1 MNFSKRSTILLILCC
16 LSLSVTGSAQE
27 ADSLKAGGDRGVMLN
42 AESASMPREISI
54 GLPTGDNGAAICED
68 GVKHSYS
75 FVKGFYHWAGG
86 NAYSTVGLRGLSES
100 VIKTG
105 DIGMVVDSHTK
116 LGGDKHAG
124 VFSVKSSTF
133 GLINFD
139 GIVHGPLNNKGW
151 YYSLG
156 AFVNMNPTSVNAPG
170 RTFVDN
176 RKIFKVALTKRW
188 AKADISVLYKLS
200 LSKDNLGGY
209 SEAPFYYN
217 GDGSITPINADYK
230 IGRSCYFPAMD
241 DITYMDLTT
250 GDIKTANIGKIDDR
264 HIHDITVK
272 GKYLHDN
279 GWELRGSLHGC
290 IASRNNWVKSV
301 VSGIDESIDG
311 RLKNGKTTTLEDGTV
326 YSGKIQNRVVS
337 IADAKSVDVT
347 ALFEADK
354 SWGRNTLNLGAEVY
368 YVNQYEKTASTRIA
382 HTVSANPIRIY
393 QDGKSTWGHNMNS
406 QYVDGVRWSATAYA
420 FDDWQVSDRLLLRA
434 GLRLRPLYQS
444 LDGASVLDEAT
455 AGNKKTEG
463 FYLNNGVAKK
473 SNVTLKRLD
482 YAATLYGTYR
492 LVDGLFATG
501 EGFYSITNKAM
512 SYFKATKIPTL
523 KAIGNAMGRGGLMYQ
538 NSWMDATAMVSY
550 ITSWNNAATVSV
562 TKQINGVSETLDYT
576 AQYGIG
582 TLGFN
587 FDGNMHWGGFNLH
600 LMFTFQDPKYK
611 NYDNEFVFSDGSV
624 SKISYTGNYV
634 TGISRVMLEIDP
646 SYSYK
651 DWRFWAS
658 ARYFS
663 RQYASRTNLAYFKGR
678 WETFGGIDYKITSD
692 LKISLNVVNWLFQ
705 RGPKGSIDVADTISD
720 ASELE
725 GYLMSGKYMRPFEVN
740 IGVTYKF

>member
-1 MNFSKRSTILLILCC
+1 MNFAEKSTFLLILCG
-16 LSLSVTGSAQE
+16 LSFSVAGFSQE

-75 FVKGFYHWAGG
+75 FVKGHYHWAGG
-86 NAYSTVGLRGLSES
+86 NAYSSVGLRGLSES
-100 VIKTG
+100 VIRTG
-105 DIGMVVDSHTK
+105 DIGMVVDSYTK
-116 LGGDKHAG
+116 LGVENHAG
-124 VFSVKSSTF
+124 VFSFKSSTF

-139 GIVHGPLNNKGW
+139 GSVSGPIKKGW
-151 YYSLG
+151 HYSLG
-156 AFVNMNPTSVNAPG
+156 VYVNLNPTSVNAPG

-176 RKIFKVALTKRW
+176 KQIFKAALSRRW
-188 AKADISVLYKLS
+188 ENASFDIIYKLS
-200 LSKDNLGGY
+200 FSKDNLGGY
-209 SEAPFYYN
+209 GEAPFYYN
-217 GDGSITPINADYK
+217 GDGSISEIEGYK
-230 IGRSCYFPAMD
+230 LGRSCYFPAND
-241 DITYMDLTT
+241 DITYMDLNT
-250 GDIKTANIGKIDDR
+250 GDIKTGDIGKMDDR
-264 HIHDITVK
+264 QIHDILFK
-272 GKYLHDN
+272 GKYKTDS
-279 GWELRGSLHGC
+279 GWDLTGFLHGC
-290 IASRNNWVKSV
+290 VAPKNNWVKSV
-301 VSGIDESIDG
+301 VSGIDVSTDG
-311 RLKNGKTTTLEDGTV
+311 FLKNGKAASLEDGST
-326 YSGKIQNRVVS
+326 YSGKLQNRVVS
-337 IADAKSVDVT
+337 IIDSKSLDVT
-347 ALFEADK
+347 ALFEANKVWAKHD
-354 SWGRNTLNLGAEVY
+354 LNLGAEIY
-368 YVNQYEKTASTRIA
+368 YVGQYEKTASARIA
-382 HTVSANPIRIY
+382 HTVTADPQRIY
-393 QDGKSTWGHNMNS
+393 LDGQSSWGYNMNS
-406 QYVDGVRWSATAYA
+406 QYAEGFRWSATAYA
-420 FDDWQVSDRLLLRA
+420 FDDWKITDRFLLRA

-444 LDGASVLDEAT
+444 IDGASVIDEAT

-473 SNVTLKRLD
+473 SNVTLRKLD
-482 YAATLYGTYR
+482 YAGTLYATYR
-492 LVDGLFATG
+492 LVDGLFFMG
-501 EGFYSITNKAM
+501 EGFYSITNKSV

-523 KAIGNAMGRGGLMYQ
+523 KAIGNAMGRGGLMYE
-538 NSWMDATAMVSY
+538 NEWMDATAMMSY

-562 TKQINGVSETLDYT
+562 TKQIGGVSETQDYT

-611 NYDNEFVFSDGSV
+611 NYDNVFTFSDGST
-624 SKISYTGNYV
+624 SEISYTGNYV

-692 LKISLNVVNWLFQ
+692 LKLSLNVVNWLFQ

>member
-1 MNFSKRSTILLILCC
+1 MNFIKTVIVVVG
-16 LSLSVTGSAQE
+16 LSLSSAVFAQN
-27 ADSLKAGGDRGVMLN
+27 ADTLKAGGDRGVMLN

-75 FVKGFYHWAGG
+75 FVKGHYHWAGG
-86 NAYSTVGLRGLSES
+86 NSYSSVGLRGLSES
-100 VIKTG
+100 VIRTG
-105 DIGMVVDSHTK
+105 DIGMVVNSYTK
-116 LGGDKHAG
+116 LGGDTHAG
-124 VFSVKSSTF
+124 AFSFKSSTF

-139 GIVHGPLNNKGW
+139 GSVSGPIKKGW

-156 AFVNMNPTSVNAPG
+156 AYVNLNPTSVNAPN
-170 RTFVDN
+170 RMYVDN
-176 RKIFKVALTKRW
+176 KQIFKVALSKRW
-188 AKADISVLYKLS
+188 ADASFDIIYKLS
-200 LSKDNLGGY
+200 FSKDNLGGY
-209 SEAPFYYN
+209 AEAPFYYN
-217 GDGSITPINADYK
+217 GDGSISEIEGYK
-230 IGRSCYFPAMD
+230 LGRSCYFPAD
-241 DITYMDLTT
+241 DKITYMDLTT
-250 GDIKTANIGKIDDR
+250 GAIKNGNIGKMDDR
-264 HIHDITVK
+264 QIHDILLK
-272 GKYLHDN
+272 GKVKTDS
-279 GWELRGSLHGC
+279 GWDLNAFLHGC
-290 IASRNNWVKSV
+290 IAPKNNWVKSV
-301 VSGIDESIDG
+301 VSGIDTSTDG
-311 RLKNGKTTTLEDGTV
+311 FLKNGKAATLEDGSS
-326 YSGKIQNRVVS
+326 YSGKLQNRVVS
-337 IADAKSVDVT
+337 IIDSKSLDVT
-347 ALFEADK
+347 ALFEANKAWAKHD
-354 SWGRNTLNLGAEVY
+354 LNLGAELY
-368 YVNQYEKTASTRIA
+368 YVGQYEKTASARIA
-382 HTVSANPIRIY
+382 HTVTADPQRIY
-393 QDGKSTWGHNMNS
+393 LDGQSSWGYNMNS
-406 QYVDGVRWSATAYA
+406 QYAEGVRLSATAYA
-420 FDDWQVSDRLLLRA
+420 FDDWKITDRFLLRA

-444 LDGASVLDEAT
+444 IDGASIIDEAT

-473 SNVTLKRLD
+473 SNVTLRKLD
-482 YAATLYGTYR
+482 YAGTLYATYR
-492 LVDGLFATG
+492 LVDGLFFMG
-501 EGFYSITNKAM
+501 EGFYSITNKSV

-523 KAIGNAMGRGGLMYQ
+523 KAIGNAMGRGGLMYE
-538 NSWMDATAMVSY
+538 NKWMDATAMVSY

-562 TKQINGVSETLDYT
+562 TKQIAGVSETQDYT

-611 NYDNEFVFSDGSV
+611 NYDNVFTFSDGST
-624 SKISYTGNYV
+624 SEISYTGNYV

-651 DWRFWAS
+651 AWRVWTS

-678 WETFGGIDYKITSD
+678 WETFGGVDYKITSD
-692 LKISLNVVNWLFQ
+692 LKLSLNVVNWLFQ

-740 IGVTYKF
+740 LGVTYKF